1 MRADKKRRLEKR
13 RQPGIETLERRAVL
27 DASAFWSDGMWSSG
41 PYGDEATTDQAWAT
55 SDVVSAES
63 AAVSAADFTLAVPPA
78 APPNLRL
85 TVPPSVIK
93 GNVAA
98 FELTLPAPAG
108 PGGASVSFRTVDI
121 GAKAGIDYTAQSGRI
136 TFAPGE
142 TGKLVAVQTRPGST
156 PGTKPLTFALV
167 LSQPVG
173 VKLGTTTAVTTII
186 TRDQQF
192 NHVFGYGLANAS
204 FAVAQASGRTAPF
217 TPVTDLGGNFWGDDL
232 VRAPEVWAQGYTG
245 RGVTVAVV
253 DSGVDY
259 THPDL
264 AANIWV
270 NRGEVPNDG
279 IDNDNNGFID
289 DVRGWFFDGTPS
301 GSKDPMDDNGHGTHV
316 AGTIA
321 ALNNDIGITGVAP
334 DAKIMPIKIGG
345 ATADAIHTSMANAVL
360 YAANNGARVI
370 NMSVRT
376 LPVPGSGQTSR
387 PVPALEQAI
396 AYATGRGATVVMA
409 AGNFVDPLPTY
420 PARYALT
427 YGLSVGAVDN
437 LGRIASFSNL
447 AGPTSQ
453 QFQVMAPGVEVY
465 STLPGASFG
474 RLSGTSMASP
484 HVAGVAALMVGANP
498 RITPSQVRSIVT
510 GTAQRLTG
518 QIITARPSQ
527 AAAPPFLSTMVT
539 GLDKP
544 LWVVPGSPIPTV
556 QTSRSLARS
565 ATASAAV
572 PSTAFAS
579 MAGDDLSSARRARAT
594 VTTAVAPAASVD
606 AGGVTDVRVPRKG
619 LVG

>member
-1 MRADKKRRLEKR
+1 MRADKRRRLEKR

-27 DASAFWSDGMWSSG
+27 DASASWADDIGSPGSYDDASNADSLWNTSEVVGSD
-41 PYGDEATTDQAWAT
+41 
-55 SDVVSAES
+55 S
-63 AAVSAADFTLAVPPA
+63 AAVGIADVTLAAPPA

-108 PGGASVSFRTVDI
+108 PGGASLSFRTVDI
-121 GAKAGIDYTAQSGRI
+121 GAKAGVDYTAQSGRV

-186 TRDQQF
+186 TRGQQF
-192 NHVFGYGLANAS
+192 NRVFGYGLANAS
-204 FAVAQASGRTAPF
+204 FAVAQASGRAAPF
-217 TPVTDLGGNFWGDDL
+217 APVADLGGNFWGDDL
-232 VRAPEVWAQGYTG
+232 VRAPEVWAQNYTG
-245 RGVTVAVV
+245 NGVTVAVV

-264 AANIWV
+264 AANMWV

-279 IDNDNNGFID
+279 IDNDQNGFID
-289 DVRGWFFDGTPS
+289 DVRGWFFDGTAT
-301 GSKDPMDDNGHGTHV
+301 GNKDPMDDNGHGTHV

-345 ATADAIHTSMANAVL
+345 TTADAIHASMADAVR

-396 AYATGRGATVVMA
+396 AYATSRGATVVMA
-409 AGNFVDPLPTY
+409 AGNFLDPLPTY

-453 QFQVMAPGVEVY
+453 QFQVMAPGVDVY

-474 RLSGTSMASP
+474 WKSGTSMASP
-484 HVAGVAALMVGANP
+484 HVAGIAALMVGANP
-498 RITPSQVRSIVT
+498 RINPSQVRSIMT
-510 GTAQRLTG
+510 GTAQRLNG

-527 AAAPPFLSTMVT
+527 AAAPPFLSTVVT

-544 LWVVPGSPIPTV
+544 LWVVPGSPTTTAE
-556 QTSRSLARS
+556 TSRSSARS
-565 ATASAAV
+565 VTAPVAV
-572 PSTAFAS
+572 PSAAFAS
-579 MAGDDLSSARRARAT
+579 IAGDDLSSARRARVTGTAAT
-594 VTTAVAPAASVD
+594 APAVAVA
-606 AGGVTDVRVPRKG
+606 AGGVADLRVPRKG